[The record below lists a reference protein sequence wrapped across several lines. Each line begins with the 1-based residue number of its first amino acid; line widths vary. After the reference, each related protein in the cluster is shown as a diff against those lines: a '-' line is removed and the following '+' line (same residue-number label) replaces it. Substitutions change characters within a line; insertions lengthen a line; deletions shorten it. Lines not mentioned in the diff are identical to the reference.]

1 MAPSRLVR
9 ALCQSWVID
18 RHQRGARA
26 ERLALDHLKT
36 NGLRYLTRNYR
47 CSLGEID
54 LVMRDGAVLV
64 FVEVRYR
71 RSSRFGGAV
80 DTITSIK
87 QRRLRR
93 AAEHYRLCHPAHRR
107 ASCRFDVVA
116 VEGFD
121 EQISWL
127 KDAF

>member
-1 MAPSRLVR
+1 MQFL
-9 ALCQSWVID
+9 QS
-18 RHQRGARA
+18 A
-26 ERLALDHLKT
+26 
-36 NGLRYLTRNYR
+36 GLTVKQRNYSCR
-47 CSLGEID
+47 HGEID

-93 AAEHYRLCHPAHRR
+93 AA
-107 ASCRFDVVA
+107 A
-116 VEGFD
+116 VTTPEL
-121 EQISWL
+121 L
-127 KDAF
+127 KGA